1 MRTTANPEMTMP
13 RTLPHRF
20 LVASAA
26 ALLLTATAAQAETW
40 SSYPGAAC
48 TSDGTVIRPTNG
60 SLLAFSVNN
69 SGYSTFSCPIKRT
82 FPLSNGA
89 PTLYVYLNVKIN
101 NGSSDFLCMLR
112 SVDSF
117 GTIYD
122 SDSHTFPKYY
132 QAPNT
137 TATSGNHMTVA
148 AVPTE
153 NGYSAILRCQ
163 VPHYAGMPA
172 GIISYY
178 VRE

>member
-1 MRTTANPEMTMP
+1 MRTTVNPEMTMP

-40 SSYPGAAC
+40 SSYPGAGC
-48 TSDGTVIRPTNG
+48 TSDGTVTRPTNG
-60 SLLAFSVNN
+60 SLLAISVYN

-89 PTLYVYLNVKIN
+89 PTLYVYANVKIN
-101 NGSSDFLCMLR
+101 NGSSDFLCVLR

-132 QAPNT
+132 QAANT
-137 TATSGNHMTVA
+137 TATSGGQMTVA
-148 AVPTE
+148 AVPTD

>member
-13 RTLPHRF
+13 RPLAHRF
-20 LVASAA
+20 LLTSAA

-48 TSDGTVIRPTNG
+48 TSDGSVTRPTNG
-60 SLLAFSVNN
+60 SLLAISVYT

-89 PTLYVYLNVKIN
+89 PTLYVYVNAKIN
-101 NGSSDFLCMLR
+101 NGSSDFLCVLR
-112 SVDSF
+112 SVDSV
-117 GTIYD
+117 GNIHD

-132 QAPNT
+132 QYPNA
-137 TATSGNHMTVA
+137 TATSGNQMTVA
-148 AVPTE
+148 AVPTD

-163 VPHYAGMPA
+163 VPNYAGMPA